1 MVDNKRLTI
10 KNIDK
15 IFGRPLYSK
24 WVPGTYGWVVA
35 SVEAAGDTYFF
46 ELASNG
52 RFKSAEIQL
61 KREPVKYDPDFKQFL
76 YKLWAWNL
84 EQNRPEE
91 MYFLIESFKTIE
103 ETLMKLG
110 LMLEKITPKNTI

>member
-15 IFGRPLYSK
+15 IFGRQLYSHLI
-24 WVPGTYGWVVA
+24 PNTQGWAVA
-35 SVEAAGDTYFF
+35 SVEGVADAYYF

-61 KREPVKYDPDFKQFL
+61 KREPKYNPESFVRG
-76 YKLWAWNL
+76 YELWAWNL
-84 EQNRPEE
+84 EKNKAEQMWFSKQE
-91 MYFLIESFKTIE
+91 FDTIE
-103 ETLMKLG
+103 GMVTRLG
-110 LMLEKITPKNTI
+110 LMLEKIIPNI

>member
-15 IFGRPLYSK
+15 IFGRQLYSK
-24 WVPGTYGWVVA
+24 WIPGTYGWAVA
-35 SVEAAGDTYFF
+35 SVEEAGDTYFF

-84 EQNRPEE
+84 EQDRPEE
-91 MYFLIESFKTIE
+91 MYFSIQSFETIE
-103 ETLMKLG
+103 ATLLG
-110 LMLEKITPKNTI
+110 LGTMLEKITPKNTI